1 MCEEISERCLAAVQL
16 RHMRG
21 LGLPSIVPSNAAAAA
36 AVAADAVDAVALY
49 SQVRTLPP
57 MRPLLLAAKALLRGA
72 GLNEV
77 FTGGLGSYT
86 LALLV
91 VSHLQAEGLADPAA
105 SAMLPEDLSNPSH
118 QAGVSE
124 HLQQLSAAAAAAA
137 TAAAAETD
145 GSSSA
150 EQKQWDLGLL
160 LQGFFL
166 RFGVVFDYDAEAV
179 SVNNGG
185 VLTKP
190 QQWVQEKR

>member
-1 MCEEISERCLAAVQL
+1 
-16 RHMRG
+16 
-21 LGLPSIVPSNAAAAA
+21 
-36 AVAADAVDAVALY
+36 
-49 SQVRTLPP
+49 VRSLPP
-57 MRPLLLAAKALLRGA
+57 LRPLLLAAKALLREA

-91 VSHLQAEGLADPAA
+91 ISHLQAEGVTNPADA
-105 SAMLPEDLSNPSH
+105 AMLAADLSSPSH
-118 QAGVSE
+118 QAGVSQ

-137 TAAAAETD
+137 AAAGTAAAGA
-145 GSSSA
+145 GSSAA

-160 LQGFFL
+160 LHGFFL
-166 RFGVVFDYDAEAV
+166 RFGVVFDFDAEAV